1 MPRLS
6 RAEIAGFIIAVLGV
20 AGMGVIVFTGP
31 FHNINK
37 IQAKSAF
44 PPVTV
49 KVITATGS
57 LKDEIGLYRPKSI
70 TVHIGQL
77 VVWANDSNAD
87 HTVTEDGNPPVF
99 DSLNL
104 AQKARYTFT
113 PTKQGTFH
121 YHCQYHPLMHG
132 TIFVVP

>member
-6 RAEIAGFIIAVLGV
+6 RAEIAGFIIAVLGIG
-20 AGMGVIVFTGP
+20 AMGVIVFAGP

-37 IQAKSAF
+37 TQAKSAF

-57 LKDEIGLYRPKSI
+57 LADEIGLYRPKSI
-70 TVHIGQL
+70 TVHIGQP
-77 VVWANDSNAD
+77 VVWVNDSNAD
-87 HTVTEDGNPPVF
+87 HTVTEDSNPAVF

-104 AQKARYTFT
+104 AQRASYTFT
-113 PTKQGTFH
+113 PKIQGTFH